1 MTSSE
6 LSASDVALLTDRN
19 NGGMFG
25 DGNGAWWII
34 ILFLFAFCGGWGNG
48 GFGGGYSGGAADN
61 YVLASDF
68 ATIQRQLSDGFN
80 AQERRTDAIVNGIC
94 DLGYTQQTLANQTN
108 MNVMQG
114 FNATQSQMASCCC
127 DLREAISGVNYN
139 SAMQTNAIQ
148 KSISDGFCQTNFNI
162 DKVGDRII
170 DYLSQEKTQ
179 ALRDENFALRL
190 AASQQAQNNYI
201 VDRLSPVCPQ
211 PAYLVANPNGAL
223 NYSFNNGCP
232 CGYNV

>member
-1 MTSSE
+1 MTND
-6 LSASDVALLTDRN
+6 LSAADVAVLTNRN
-19 NGGMFG
+19 NDGMFG
-25 DGNGAWWII
+25 DGQGAWWLI
-34 ILFLFAFCGGWGNG
+34 ILFLFAFVGGWGGN
-48 GFGGGYSGGAADN
+48 GFGGYGGGAADN
-61 YVLASDF
+61 YVLTSDF
-68 ATIQRQLSDGFN
+68 AQIERKLDSISNGLCDGF
-80 AQERRTDAIVNGIC
+80 
-94 DLGYTQQTLANQTN
+94 YTQAQLANQTN

-114 FNATQSQMASCCC
+114 FNATQAQMASCCC